1 MILVLWYWCRCK
13 CNTRNI
19 CNIYITSS
27 LQNISAKACIFVL
40 NERHSKKGLSCRTTK
55 SFGYENLLTVAIPVL
70 SIFIS
75 NWLQKINQSK
85 YVQSNILIISVR
97 SIAFFE
103 FLHFFLLL
111 FPAFLSKWQ
120 QNLRDKLDVRVP
132 PGNQIPFVQTKK
144 CSIFP
149 FLNYLNHLKGMNPAF
164 TIRMDLIRNFPSRS

>member
-27 LQNISAKACIFVL
+27 LQNISAKACTFVL

-55 SFGYENLLTVAIPVL
+55 SFGYENLLSVAMPVL

-75 NWLQKINQSK
+75 NWLQKINQS
-85 YVQSNILIISVR
+85 NHCLLWILT
-97 SIAFFE
+97 
-103 FLHFFLLL
+103 FFLLL
-111 FPAFLSKWQ
+111 FPAFLSKWW
-120 QNLRDKLDVRVP
+120 QNLRGNLDVRVP

-164 TIRMDLIRNFPSRS
+164 TIRRDLIRNFPFRS